1 MTEKRTKREI
11 EGELK
16 EKTAELAS
24 AIEKNEALVAQYNE
38 LLSQAQSVQKVAN
51 DRLMSIRLLE
61 SFANTVLNAGQQLKS
76 DMIELGLVQ
85 QQSAETE
92 SDGGEQ

>member
-1 MTEKRTKREI
+1 MTEKRTKKQI
-11 EGELK
+11 EEELK
-16 EKTAELAS
+16 ETVAGLAS
-24 AIEKNEALVAQYNE
+24 ATEKNEALVAKYSE
-38 LLSQAQSVQKVAN
+38 LLSQAQSLQKVAN

-61 SFANTVLNAGQQLKS
+61 SFTNTVLNAGQQLRS
-76 DMIELGLVQ
+76 DMMELGLVQ

>member
-1 MTEKRTKREI
+1 MTEKRTKKQI
-11 EGELK
+11 EEELK
-16 EKTAELAS
+16 EAVAGLAS
-24 AIEKNEALVAQYNE
+24 ATEKNEALVAKYNE

-61 SFANTVLNAGQQLKS
+61 SFTNTVLSAGQQLRS
-76 DMIELGLVQ
+76 DMMELGLVQ

>member
-1 MTEKRTKREI
+1 MTEKRTKKQI
-11 EGELK
+11 EEELK
-16 EKTAELAS
+16 EAVAGLAS
-24 AIEKNEALVAQYNE
+24 ATEKNEALVAKYNE

-61 SFANTVLNAGQQLKS
+61 SFTNTVLNAGQQLRS
-76 DMIELGLVQ
+76 DMMELGLVQ